1 MKKNGLLLLLLTGLL
16 ACDTF
21 PKDPDKTLT
30 QARTGSLRVGY
41 SDNPPWVVKTAGVPG
56 GIEPGLIKAFA
67 QTQDIRIE
75 WVNDSEQDLM
85 QQLAKRELHLVLS
98 GLLHTSPWSQEVS
111 FTRPYLKQG
120 KEKRVMG
127 VLKGEN
133 AFILELEKYL
143 LSQEEKLKASLQ
155 P

>member
-1 MKKNGLLLLLLTGLL
+1 MKKKGLLLLLLTGLL

-30 QARTGSLRVGY
+30 QVRTSSLRVGY
-41 SDNPPWVVKTAGVPG
+41 SDNPPWVLKTAGVPG

-67 QTQDIRIE
+67 QAQDIRIE

-85 QQLAKRELHLVLS
+85 EQLAKRELHLVLS

-111 FTRPYLKQG
+111 FTRPYLKRG

-133 AFILELEKYL
+133 AFILELEQYL

>member
-21 PKDPDKTLT
+21 PKDPDKTLI
-30 QARTGSLRVGY
+30 QVRTGSLRVGY
-41 SDNPPWVVKTAGVPG
+41 SDNPPWVVKTAGVPN

-67 QTQDIRIE
+67 QAQDIRIE

-85 QQLAKRELHLVLS
+85 EQLAKRELH
-98 GLLHTSPWSQEVS
+98 
-111 FTRPYLKQG
+111 PYLKQG

-133 AFILELEKYL
+133 AFILELEQYL